1 MSASTLD
8 RRRVFAWCLYDWA
21 NSAFPAV
28 ITTFVFA
35 TYVTEAVAPDP
46 VSGAAAWAGA
56 VADALVA
63 MEIPA
68 VPSGRGNGRD
78 WRLALAAEWRDGAV
92 VPSYAVLNPAGERQ
106 GVSEGQPIAMQAWA
120 EASPATLQRAAA
132 DAAPGVASLLS
143 RIEAARRQS
152 DPNSLVNRPARIAF
166 SGVTGA
172 PGDGNASL
180 PAQMRTRLAGLGMV
194 VQDTA
199 KDADFSLVG
208 EVRLAPG
215 SKGAQR
221 VEIQWIVEDA
231 TGTERGRILQLNEV
245 PPGTL
250 DRHWG
255 DVAVVVA
262 EEAAVLRLP
271 LTLAAL
277 REAIEACVV
286 EGQVEPPPE
295 QDRGAPVLH

>member
-1 MSASTLD
+1 MGKAALGLLLLVSACGSLPQPFFGQPGAAA
-8 RRRVFAWCLYDWA
+8 RRLSQPPPSRL
-21 NSAFPAV
+21 
-28 ITTFVFA
+28 
-35 TYVTEAVAPDP
+35 AVAPPTQGLLPEDA
-46 VSGAAAWAGA
+46 AAAWASA

-68 VPSGRGNGRD
+68 VAGGQAGGRGAGRD

-120 EASPATLQRAAA
+120 EASPATLRLAAA

-166 SGVTGA
+166 TGVTGA

-221 VEIQWIVEDA
+221 VEVQWIVEDA

-262 EEAAVLRLP
+262 EEAAGGVRD
-271 LTLAAL
+271 
-277 REAIEACVV
+277 VV
-286 EGQVEPPPE
+286 TAQGGRAEK
-295 QDRGAPVLH
+295 

>member
-1 MSASTLD
+1 MGKAALGLLLLVSACGSLPQPFFGQPGAAA
-8 RRRVFAWCLYDWA
+8 RRLSQPPPSRL
-21 NSAFPAV
+21 
-28 ITTFVFA
+28 
-35 TYVTEAVAPDP
+35 AVAPPTQGLLPEDA
-46 VSGAAAWAGA
+46 AAAWASA

-68 VPSGRGNGRD
+68 VAGGQAGGRGAGRD

-120 EASPATLQRAAA
+120 EASPATLRLAAA

-166 SGVTGA
+166 TGVTGA

-262 EEAAVLRLP
+262 EEAAGGVRD
-271 LTLAAL
+271 
-277 REAIEACVV
+277 VV
-286 EGQVEPPPE
+286 TAQGGRAEK
-295 QDRGAPVLH
+295 

>member
-1 MSASTLD
+1 MPELLQ
-8 RRRVFAWCLYDWA
+8 RQQQ
-21 NSAFPAV
+21 PA
-28 ITTFVFA
+28 
-35 TYVTEAVAPDP
+35 
-46 VSGAAAWAGA
+46 GGQAG
-56 VADALVA
+56 
-63 MEIPA
+63 
-68 VPSGRGNGRD
+68 GRGAGRD

-120 EASPATLQRAAA
+120 EASPATLRLAAA

-166 SGVTGA
+166 TGVTGA

-215 SKGAQR
+215 AKGAQR

-262 EEAAVLRLP
+262 EEAAGGVRD
-271 LTLAAL
+271 
-277 REAIEACVV
+277 VV
-286 EGQVEPPPE
+286 TAQGGRAEK
-295 QDRGAPVLH
+295 

>member
-1 MSASTLD
+1 MGKAALGLLLLVSACGSLPQPFFGQPGAAA
-8 RRRVFAWCLYDWA
+8 RRLSQPPPSRL
-21 NSAFPAV
+21 
-28 ITTFVFA
+28 
-35 TYVTEAVAPDP
+35 AVAPPTQGLLPEDA
-46 VSGAAAWAGA
+46 AAAWASA

-68 VPSGRGNGRD
+68 VAGGQAGGRGAGRD

-120 EASPATLQRAAA
+120 EASPATLRLAAA

-199 KDADFSLVG
+199 KDADFSLAG
-208 EVRLAPG
+208 EVKLAPG
-215 SKGAQR
+215 AKGTQR

-250 DRHWG
+250 DRYWG

-262 EEAAVLRLP
+262 DEAAGGVRDVV
-271 LTLAAL
+271 AA
-277 REAIEACVV
+277 
-286 EGQVEPPPE
+286 
-295 QDRGAPVLH
+295 QDGRGGK

>member
-1 MSASTLD
+1 MGKAVLGLLLLVSACGSLPQPFFGQPGAAA
-8 RRRVFAWCLYDWA
+8 RRLSQPPPSRL
-21 NSAFPAV
+21 
-28 ITTFVFA
+28 
-35 TYVTEAVAPDP
+35 AVAPPTQGLLPEDA
-46 VSGAAAWAGA
+46 AAAWASA

-68 VPSGRGNGRD
+68 VAGGQAGGRGNGRD

-120 EASPATLQRAAA
+120 EASPATLRLAAA
-132 DAAPGVASLLS
+132 EAAPGVASLLS

-180 PAQMRTRLAGLGMV
+180 PAQMRARLAGLGLV

-199 KDADFSLVG
+199 KDADFSLAG
-208 EVRLAPG
+208 EVKLAPG
-215 SKGAQR
+215 AKGAQR

-231 TGTERGRILQLNEV
+231 TGAERGRILQLNEV

-262 EEAAVLRLP
+262 EEAAGGVRDVV
-271 LTLAAL
+271 AAQAG
-277 REAIEACVV
+277 RA
-286 EGQVEPPPE
+286 GK
-295 QDRGAPVLH
+295 

>member
-1 MSASTLD
+1 MSDQQFSPQQAG
-8 RRRVFAWCLYDWA
+8 
-21 NSAFPAV
+21 
-28 ITTFVFA
+28 
-35 TYVTEAVAPDP
+35 DP
-46 VSGAAAWAGA
+46 QLELQGIFGKLLGGA
-56 VADALVA
+56 VGGMIGKHFGGGTGRTIGSTIGGIAGSFAPFEA
-63 MEIPA
+63 GPGGQA
-68 VPSGRGNGRD
+68 GGQAGGRGAGRD

-120 EASPATLQRAAA
+120 EASPATLRLAAA

-166 SGVTGA
+166 TGVTGA

-215 SKGAQR
+215 AKGAQR

-262 EEAAVLRLP
+262 EEAAGGVRD
-271 LTLAAL
+271 
-277 REAIEACVV
+277 VV
-286 EGQVEPPPE
+286 TAHGRRAEK
-295 QDRGAPVLH
+295 